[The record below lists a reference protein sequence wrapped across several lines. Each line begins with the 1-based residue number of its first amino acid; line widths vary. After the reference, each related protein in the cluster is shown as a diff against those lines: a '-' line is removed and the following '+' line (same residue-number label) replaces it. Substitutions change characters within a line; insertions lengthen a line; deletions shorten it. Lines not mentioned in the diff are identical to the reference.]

1 VKRQDEFVS
10 TKLSRFTERVVSL
23 AQKAVVGEP
32 DPAFQEGEDGYADW
46 VIVAIHGLREYLDHT
61 YRRLLDVLYEMHGIV
76 AKLDLA
82 VADLPDFTTV
92 CTRKQDLKMR
102 IWRVLG
108 FLLVVSLLVAASEPR
123 EIITNVREHMLE
135 LQPLR
140 LEFQQQFEWKLTG
153 KQEQYRGEMLLAGP
167 EQFRITTPDQTVV
180 SDGETM
186 WTYSRLE
193 NQVIID
199 SVRRDS
205 RTLMPR
211 DILFSFPE
219 NYSAD
224 LWKEEVSINN
234 RRAVALKL
242 RPEGEDQFL
251 NEIRVWVDTGSW
263 EPLRV
268 QLTDINGNNTVYEL
282 QSLRQDTT
290 ISESA
295 FTFEPPDTTEVI
307 DVR

>member
-1 VKRQDEFVS
+1 
-10 TKLSRFTERVVSL
+10 
-23 AQKAVVGEP
+23 
-32 DPAFQEGEDGYADW
+32 
-46 VIVAIHGLREYLDHT
+46 
-61 YRRLLDVLYEMHGIV
+61 
-76 AKLDLA
+76 
-82 VADLPDFTTV
+82 
-92 CTRKQDLKMR
+92 MR

-108 FLLVVSLLVAASEPR
+108 FLLVVSLLVAASDPR

-193 NQVIID
+193 NQVIVD

-234 RRAVALKL
+234 RRAVALRL

-251 NEIRVWVDTGSW
+251 NEIRVWVDTRSW

-268 QLTDINGNNTVYEL
+268 QLTDINGNRTVYEL